1 MLMIVFMFW
10 TYFDGKPLMDF
21 KKMAS
26 QGVGWDI
33 FIIFSM
39 VIPFASIFTND
50 VTGIKQQMLA
60 MLQPVLAGRSPMI
73 FIFLVMLLAVI
84 LTNLANNMV
93 VGAALIPV
101 IYAIGS
107 VSGVNIMAAVAV
119 LIIVINL
126 AFITPAASPGAAMI
140 FANEWVRA
148 KDIYKI
154 AFVFVAVAFL
164 VTAIFGIIWA
174 NLVY

>member
-1 MLMIVFMFW
+1 
-10 TYFDGKPLMDF
+10 
-21 KKMAS
+21 
-26 QGVGWDI
+26 
-33 FIIFSM
+33 
-39 VIPFASIFTND
+39 
-50 VTGIKQQMLA
+50 MLA